1 MNQYR
6 LPAFAALSSLPSIC
20 LASGPGQAELLGLFF
35 FGSIAFSA
43 ATHLLSL
50 GVFLPLLRRGA
61 LQRTSYAYLIP
72 VFGMTSLYIIFAVSV
87 GISAAW
93 LAHLAA
99 LTGLL
104 IPAGVYAFLLAL
116 FGSKSGT

>member
-20 LASGPGQAELLGLFF
+20 IASGPGQAELLGLLF

-50 GVFLPLLRRGA
+50 GIFLPLLRRGA

-72 VFGMTSLYIIFAVSV
+72 ILGMTSLYIIFAVAV

-104 IPAGVYAFLLAL
+104 IPAGVYVFLLAL
-116 FGSKSGT
+116 FGSKGGT

>member
-43 ATHLLSL
+43 ETHLLSL

-72 VFGMTSLYIIFAVSV
+72 VFGMTSLYIIS
-87 GISAAW
+87 GRS
-93 LAHLAA
+93 
-99 LTGLL
+99 
-104 IPAGVYAFLLAL
+104 
-116 FGSKSGT
+116 SKSFGPRKLKLYIAVVWLLWLGLTLLQVFYGPKA